1 MAYLEPL
8 LRVGILTG
16 PFRAHPVQISVS
28 IQKASQ
34 FPDGNLP
41 FLNPLPGPWVDM
53 SNRAPEGP
61 SPKRWL
67 IPALLQPSAQSCWL
81 REERAA
87 CRGAVA
93 LSWFQNEFFVPAHL
107 RRSRCSSRVSG
118 TKLLHSP
125 HPRGGGGEDRSPSSQ
140 WRNVGNGWA
149 GESSLQRKKTKLRY
163 STEK

>member
-1 MAYLEPL
+1 MAISPSLIRSQVP
-8 LRVGILTG
+8 GWICLTELQKDPAPKG
-16 PFRAHPVQISVS
+16 GSFQLCYSPPV
-28 IQKASQ
+28 
-34 FPDGNLP
+34 
-41 FLNPLPGPWVDM
+41 
-53 SNRAPEGP
+53 
-61 SPKRWL
+61 
-67 IPALLQPSAQSCWL
+67 AQSCWL
-81 REERAA
+81 REEEQAA

-107 RRSRCSSRVSG
+107 RRSWCSSRVSG